1 MVCVFFTARIRSV
14 MWISSPALYRIR
26 RIGHPRHSTET
37 RRSMT
42 MTRRQI
48 LMAAGAAAARPAA
61 TIAASPALLD
71 FDHLM
76 QRCAEEMLAEHP
88 QAATS
93 LGLDTGV
100 RAGLRARWDDRSR
113 DGIARQQSACT
124 ARLTELRRI
133 DAKGLTADQRLTLD
147 TVTWAHQL
155 GADGRHFKHGVNT
168 LQAAMTQTATPY
180 VVSQMTG
187 AFAEL
192 PDFLSREQPIADR
205 HDVDT
210 WLQRLQGCASLLDAE
225 TERLREDH
233 ARGVAPPSE
242 VLNTVLHQM
251 ADVLAQPPAESD
263 MAQSLARQCAAIG
276 MTDAPLATAHR
287 LIAQQFK
294 PALARQHHALAA
306 LRAKHG
312 SAVDERPGM
321 QRLPEGDAHYA
332 WLLKVATGTEL
343 TPEAIHT
350 MGLEQSSR
358 IAAEMEGML
367 RQLGYRDGSVGDRL
381 QALASDARH
390 RFANDDV
397 GRAAAIA
404 HANALLARG
413 REAMPRL
420 SRLGLRADV
429 RIERVPPS
437 IERGAAGA
445 YVAHGSLDGARPAI
459 FSLNLHDTAIWPRWA
474 LPTLVF
480 HETVP
485 GHVWQEA
492 YGAEHQPW
500 PLVRAL
506 VRFNASSEGWAL
518 YAEQL
523 ADEIGLY
530 EGDTLG
536 RLGYLQAMQLRASRL
551 VVDTGL
557 HTRGWARTQAIDWM
571 TRSTGRPRA
580 AMASEVDR
588 YCVKPGQACGYMV
601 GLQQLLTLRSAAQQ
615 RLGSRFDLRDFN
627 DRVVASGNV
636 PFGLLADRV

>member
-1 MVCVFFTARIRSV
+1 
-14 MWISSPALYRIR
+14 
-26 RIGHPRHSTET
+26 
-37 RRSMT
+37 MT

-61 TIAASPALLD
+61 VVAASSAQSD
-71 FDHLM
+71 FDALM
-76 QRCAEEMLAEHP
+76 QRCADEMLAEHP

-93 LGLDTGV
+93 LGLDTGA
-100 RAGLRARWDDRSR
+100 RANLRALWDDRSPA
-113 DGIARQQSACT
+113 GIARQQTACSS
-124 ARLTELRRI
+124 RLADLRRVPS
-133 DAKGLTADQRLTLD
+133 AGLTVDQRLTLD

-155 GADGRHFKHGVNT
+155 GEEGRRFKHGVNT

-192 PDFLSREQPIADR
+192 PDFLDREQPITDR
-205 HDVDT
+205 HDVDA
-210 WLQRLQGCASLLDAE
+210 WLERLHGCARLFDAE
-225 TERLREDH
+225 TERLRPDL
-233 ARGVAPPSE
+233 AAGVVPPCM
-242 VLNTVLHQM
+242 VLDTVMAQM
-251 ADVLAQPPAESD
+251 YDSLAQPGAESD
-263 MAQSLARQCAAIG
+263 LARGLARRCAAIG
-276 MTDAPLATAHR
+276 LQQPPVATAER
-287 LIAQQFK
+287 LIEHRFK
-294 PALARQHHALAA
+294 PALARQQDVLQAMRQSSRGHAAE
-306 LRAKHG
+306 
-312 SAVDERPGM
+312 DRPGM
-321 QRLPEGDAHYA
+321 QRLPDGEAHYA
-332 WLLKVATGTEL
+332 WLLKVATCTDL
-343 TPEAIHT
+343 TPDAVHA
-350 MGLEQSSR
+350 MGLEQASR
-358 IAAEMEGML
+358 ITAEMDRTLADQGH
-367 RQLGYRDGSVGDRL
+367 RGGDVGERL
-381 QALASDARH
+381 QALAADPRH
-390 RFANDDV
+390 RFANDDA

-404 HANALLARG
+404 HANEL
-413 REAMPRL
+413 L
-420 SRLGLRADV
+420 SRARQALGRLTRLDLRADV

-445 YVAHGSLDGARPAI
+445 YVAPGPLDGSRPAV
-459 FSLNLHDTAIWPRWA
+459 FSLNLHDTAIWPRWT

-492 YGAEHQPW
+492 YGTERRAW
-500 PLVRAL
+500 PLIRAL

-530 EGDTLG
+530 DDDPLG

-557 HTRGWARTQAIDWM
+557 HAKGWSCTQAIDWM

-601 GLQQLLTLRSAAQQ
+601 GLQQLLALRTASQR
-615 RLGSRFDLRDFN
+615 RLGPRFDLRDFN

-636 PFGLLADRV
+636 PLGLLADRV